1 MLAPFAEASRSRN
14 GSACPTTEASLAGP
28 TWTCSDN
35 EPGAYTSSMTT
46 QLIVELDEP
55 LAQALERVAPARS
68 RSRSAFVRA
77 ALRRAL
83 DELAEARMAEAYKA
97 QPDVEPAH
105 FDPRV
110 WEPPAPVKRR
120 SVSRRGR

>member
-1 MLAPFAEASRSRN
+1 MAR
-14 GSACPTTEASLAGP
+14 
-28 TWTCSDN
+28 
-35 EPGAYTSSMTT
+35 

-55 LAQALERVAPARS
+55 LARELERAAPARS
-68 RSRSAFVRA
+68 RRRSSFVRA

-97 QPDVEPAH
+97 RPDVEPAH

-110 WEPPAPVKRR
+110 WEQTNASRASRRKRR
-120 SVSRRGR
+120 

>member
-1 MLAPFAEASRSRN
+1 MAR
-14 GSACPTTEASLAGP
+14 
-28 TWTCSDN
+28 
-35 EPGAYTSSMTT
+35 

-55 LAQALERVAPARS
+55 LARELERAAPARS
-68 RSRSAFVRA
+68 RQRSAFVRA

-83 DELAEARMAEAYKA
+83 DELADSRMTEAYKA

-110 WEPPAPVKRR
+110 WEGGAAPTASKRKRR
-120 SVSRRGR
+120 